1 MYREYLV
8 SRGQRFALDREQ
20 IEQPL
25 SRQRQRADV
34 CASRVRDGVGD
45 GRCRTIHGQLTNA
58 FGTRRTVCAT
68 DLYVRD
74 SPQGIF
80 IGTLYKGQT
89 LEVTDYSPSGAWAYG
104 FAYGNVNKWGWVQ
117 NGWFCN

>member
-1 MYREYLV
+1 MSIQTQKLSAQKLRTHAL
-8 SRGQRFALDREQ
+8 RFGLAAL
-20 IEQPL
+20 
-25 SRQRQRADV
+25 
-34 CASRVRDGVGD
+34 CAVGAWQALQV
-45 GRCRTIHGQLTNA
+45 TKA
-58 FGTRRTVCAT
+58 WAGTRRTVCAT

-74 SPQGIF
+74 APQGIF

-89 LEVTDYSPSGAWAYG
+89 MEVTEYSPSGAWAYG